1 MNTNDTKH
9 TSATKLNQETINAP
23 AIKFS
28 DMGLIEP
35 LLRALRDEK
44 YESPTP
50 IQAQAIPHLLE
61 NRDLLGC
68 AQTGTGKT
76 AAFALPM
83 LQKFAKDPRPVKRGT
98 PRALVLTPTRE
109 LADQIGRSFRSYGR
123 NLKIS
128 HYVVYGGVSM
138 GPQAQAL
145 SRGVDILVATPGR
158 LLDLMRQKLVFLDK
172 LEVFVLDEADRMLDM
187 GFITD
192 VKKIIAYLPK
202 VRQTLFFSATMPS
215 EAAKLSTTLLTNPVQ
230 VKVNPVSST
239 CEKVEQRVM
248 FVETKNKEA
257 LLLDVLKD
265 AAINRALIFTRTKHK
280 ANSLAEKLNRHLVRT
295 DAIHGNKSQ
304 NARSLALRNF
314 STGKSRVLV
323 ATDVASR
330 GIDIKGVS
338 HVINFEMPNEPESYV
353 HRIGRT
359 ARAGK
364 SGIAISFCDGQ
375 ERGILRSIER
385 TIRISISVDENHAYH
400 SAKGASGP
408 QREGFGGPG
417 FPRRQNNF
425 RPRQGNARFGARRD

>member
-1 MNTNDTKH
+1 
-9 TSATKLNQETINAP
+9 
-23 AIKFS
+23 
-28 DMGLIEP
+28 
-35 LLRALRDEK
+35 
-44 YESPTP
+44 
-50 IQAQAIPHLLE
+50 
-61 NRDLLGC
+61 
-68 AQTGTGKT
+68 
-76 AAFALPM
+76 
-83 LQKFAKDPRPVKRGT
+83 
-98 PRALVLTPTRE
+98 
-109 LADQIGRSFRSYGR
+109 
-123 NLKIS
+123 
-128 HYVVYGGVSM
+128 
-138 GPQAQAL
+138 
-145 SRGVDILVATPGR
+145 
-158 LLDLMRQKLVFLDK
+158 
-172 LEVFVLDEADRMLDM
+172 
-187 GFITD
+187 
-192 VKKIIAYLPK
+192 
-202 VRQTLFFSATMPS
+202 
-215 EAAKLSTTLLTNPVQ
+215 
-230 VKVNPVSST
+230 
-239 CEKVEQRVM
+239 
-248 FVETKNKEA
+248 
-257 LLLDVLKD
+257 
-265 AAINRALIFTRTKHK
+265 
-280 ANSLAEKLNRHLVRT
+280 LVRT

-408 QREGFGGPG
+408 QREGFGGSG